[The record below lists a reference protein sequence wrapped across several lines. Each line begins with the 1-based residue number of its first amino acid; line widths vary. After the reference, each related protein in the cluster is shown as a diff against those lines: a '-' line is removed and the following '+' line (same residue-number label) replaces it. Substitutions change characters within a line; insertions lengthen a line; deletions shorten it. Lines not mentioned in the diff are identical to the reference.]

1 MTEKKNILIID
12 DDMISIHMGMMILKE
27 LEFEADHAEN
37 GQEALERLSQK
48 QYDLILLDIMMPEMS
63 GFDLAGHLKKN
74 PATAD
79 IPIIFL
85 TSLNDPVTIAEAFRL
100 GGNEYISKPFNNLE
114 FLVRVKNQITL
125 SEYNKRLKEDKQT
138 LQYLLD
144 DATKQ
149 LIKKEKEA
157 AYAEVI
163 QGIVHNLRAPI
174 TIAKQRVE
182 LMEIRNEDI
191 LQNGGYQVMT
201 NESLLGYISLMQKSY
216 KIVDQAI
223 ERINKMVNSLLVKS
237 ANDHNEDIEIFD
249 LNEMIDH
256 ELNFFSANQFF
267 KHEVNKNF
275 IRADY
280 PLPLKASVAVISQV
294 FGNILKNAIEEL
306 YTIES
311 PEIIISSGLEKDY
324 VWFSVKD
331 NGHGIP
337 NEIQDKIFNPFFTTK
352 PREKG
357 DDENAPIGTGLGL
370 HFSYK
375 AINDLDGFIRLNSNP
390 GEGTEFKVYIPLCKD
405 NSV

>member
-1 MTEKKNILIID
+1 M
-12 DDMISIHMGMMILKE
+12 
-27 LEFEADHAEN
+27 
-37 GQEALERLSQK
+37 
-48 QYDLILLDIMMPEMS
+48 
-63 GFDLAGHLKKN
+63 
-74 PATAD
+74 
-79 IPIIFL
+79 
-85 TSLNDPVTIAEAFRL
+85 
-100 GGNEYISKPFNNLE
+100 
-114 FLVRVKNQITL
+114 KNQITL

-311 PEIIISSGLEKDY
+311 PEIVISSGLEKDY

-375 AINDLDGFIRLNSNP
+375 AINDLNGFIRLNSTP